1 MAYTQA
7 DLDSVTAAIIALARG
22 ERVVS
27 VTAGS
32 RTVQY
37 AQADMDKLRA
47 LQAEMKAEIGAT
59 AGHQRFVLTSTSKGL

>member
-1 MAYTQA
+1 MAYTQT
-7 DLDSVTAAIIALARG
+7 DLDNVTAAIIALARG

-47 LQAEMKAEIGAT
+47 LQAEIRAEINAA
-59 AGHQRFVLTSTSKGL
+59 AGRQRFVLTTTSKGL

>member
-7 DLDSVTAAIIALARG
+7 DLDNVTAAIVALARG

-37 AQADMDKLRA
+37 AQADMDRLRA

-59 AGHQRFVLTSTSKGL
+59 AGRQRFVLTSTSKGL

>member
-1 MAYTQA
+1 MAYTHE
-7 DLDSVTAAIIALARG
+7 DLENVTAAIIALARG

-27 VTAGS
+27 VTAGN

-47 LQAEMKAEIGAT
+47 LQSEIRVELNAA
-59 AGHQRFVLTSTSKGL
+59 AGRQRFVLTSTSKGL

>member
-1 MAYTQA
+1 MAYTQV

-37 AQADMDKLRA
+37 AQADMDRLRA
-47 LQAEMKAEIGAT
+47 LQAEMKAEIGAM
-59 AGHQRFVLTSTSKGL
+59 AGRQRFVLTSTSKGL